1 MRKSR
6 ELAFAPKPLS
16 GIARISPGL
25 RPLSTAEK
33 PSTGCDGVGNEIPL
47 IVWPAKNDPDGGPGA
62 YVATGS
68 TARPS
73 SVGSGVEADAGLA
86 TTQIGTT
93 ENASARKSFMI

>member
-16 GIARISPGL
+16 GIARNSPGV
-25 RPLSTAEK
+25 RPLNTDEK

-47 IVWPAKNDPDGGPGA
+47 IVCPAKNEPAGGPGA
-62 YVATGS
+62 YVAAGS

-73 SVGSGVEADAGLA
+73 RVGLGVEADAG
-86 TTQIGTT
+86 
-93 ENASARKSFMI
+93 